1 MSLGPSATQSP
12 IELDGLD
19 RGAAEGHVY
28 ALKEID
34 RARSADATVVFT
46 GSPPVPA
53 DLAYVPFCRRRVLAV
68 EPVAASHPANAGA
81 RPEVLRNPSQPV
93 RARHSI
99 VVREGNCF

>member
-34 RARSADATVVFT
+34 RARSADAPLVFP

-53 DLAYVPFCRRRVLAV
+53 DFAYVLFVVGESLPSTRSRPPPPPMRGLARRCCAIR
-68 EPVAASHPANAGA
+68 ASQSGLGTA
-81 RPEVLRNPSQPV
+81 S
-93 RARHSI
+93 SS
-99 VVREGNCF
+99 